1 MVKFATVKILSQ
13 VNKNAK
19 TEVVS
24 LLCCC
29 RSSLHRLL
37 HHAVKP
43 AYDDAMILAGV
54 PLDRRCQTTVAA
66 VAAQAQRQRRG
77 KKSRAAVA
85 QDPSEG
91 FPFPRSHQQSQHL
104 GNSGAREPHQNH
116 CRMLLLVLLACGPTT
131 TSEFQPR

>member
-37 HHAVKP
+37 RHAVKL

-54 PLDRRCQTTVAA
+54 PLDRRCQTTVAV

-77 KKSRAAVA
+77 KKSRAALA

-104 GNSGAREPHQNH
+104 GNSLRSHHKANS
-116 CRMLLLVLLACGPTT
+116 CTVL
-131 TSEFQPR
+131 